1 MSLEK
6 TDAIV
11 IRLVDFSET
20 SCVVTL
26 FSRDYGKIAA
36 LAKGARRPL
45 HHPNAP
51 GIGWRVG
58 GPRMSE
64 REVSQI
70 HARVTKS
77 ILAKDCAC
85 DQIRK
90 L

>member
-1 MSLEK
+1 MGGRWEQ
-6 TDAIV
+6 
-11 IRLVDFSET
+11 
-20 SCVVTL
+20 
-26 FSRDYGKIAA
+26 
-36 LAKGARRPL
+36 KGADARAGR
-45 HHPNAP
+45 
-51 GIGWRVG
+51 GGGGGG

-90 L
+90 V